1 MVIRVVSAL
10 AAAAI
15 AVPAMAVDRL
25 PYDMGFFTP
34 SLAPEPQ
41 QGPQIGYDMGGL
53 LYERTPDHIA
63 LGYRLDGL
71 TGSVP
76 AYRVVR
82 DVGPLEYKLE
92 GLVHAMPSWQA
103 VAIGTGAP

>member
-10 AAAAI
+10 AAVAI
-15 AVPAMAVDRL
+15 SVPAMAADKL
-25 PYDMGFFTP
+25 PYDLGFFIQ
-34 SLAPEPQ
+34 APTQEPQ
-41 QGPQIGYDMGGL
+41 RGPQISYDISGL
-53 LYERTPDHIA
+53 LYERAPDHIA
-63 LGYRLDGL
+63 LGYRLEGL

-92 GLVHAMPSWQA
+92 GLVHADPAGRSL
-103 VAIGTGAP
+103 AIGVGAP

>member
-1 MVIRVVSAL
+1 M
-10 AAAAI
+10 AA
-15 AVPAMAVDRL
+15 DRL
-25 PYDMGFFTP
+25 PYDLGFFMP
-34 SLAPEPQ
+34 ILAPEPQ
-41 QGPQIGYDMGGL
+41 RGPHIGYDISGL
-53 LYERTPDHIA
+53 LYERAPDHIA

-92 GLVHAMPSWQA
+92 GLVHAVPA
-103 VAIGTGAP
+103 GRRLALGVGAL